1 MRYFFINGSNNNA
14 GIMVNV
20 VAAANWAIST
30 PLWVLKVDKPIGSVE
45 VALPDKIKTKINS
58 FQLNIKPN
66 KPAAIKPG
74 AIKGIETIY
83 KAWNLDAPSDLAA
96 DSIKKISRE

>member
-1 MRYFFINGSNNNA
+1 MRYFFINGSKNNA
-14 GIMVNV
+14 GKIVNV

-30 PLWVLKVDKPIGSVE
+30 PLWVLRVDRPIGNVE
-45 VALPDKIKTKINS
+45 VAFPDKIKTKINS

-74 AIKGIETIY
+74 AIKGMETKY
-83 KAWNLDAPSDLAA
+83 KAWNLVAPSDLAA